1 MSKLHGNRIEVGQI
15 SASAR
20 NSLSAV
26 NGHLVYN
33 TDTNLLQYYNPS
45 GWQSLGD
52 ASPSTKSDYPTP
64 TGSTTVFT
72 TIWTGSPSNLPTSDG
87 NSTWQAPASTTK
99 ARVVVIGGGLIGCSI
114 VYHLAK
120 LGCRDVI
127 LLERDELTSGSTWH
141 AAAGI
146 HGLHDNNNITRI
158 QHYTMQLYK

>member
-33 TDTNLLQYYNPS
+33 TDTNLLQYYNPA

-52 ASPSTKSDYPTP
+52 ASPNTKSDYPTP

-72 TIWTGSPSNLPTSDG
+72 SVWPGSPSNLPTGDS
-87 NSTWQAPASTTK
+87 NSTWTAPAQTTK
-99 ARVVVIGGGLIGCSI
+99 ARVIVIGG
-114 VYHLAK
+114 
-120 LGCRDVI
+120 
-127 LLERDELTSGSTWH
+127 
-141 AAAGI
+141 
-146 HGLHDNNNITRI
+146 
-158 QHYTMQLYK
+158 